1 VRDAL
6 RQYQIE
12 PYQLVLEV
20 TESHLVQDVKY
31 AKNSLKELR
40 QLGCRIALDDFG
52 TGYATYDRL
61 KELHVDILKIDGSF
75 VQDMLT
81 SKVDYQIIASI
92 CKVALM
98 RRLSIVAEYVESAE
112 QRDALKSLG
121 VDYMQGYFIGKP
133 QLLAS
138 LVPMEPLPEDE
149 ESD

>member
-1 VRDAL
+1 
-6 RQYQIE
+6 
-12 PYQLVLEV
+12 
-20 TESHLVQDVKY
+20 
-31 AKNSLKELR
+31 
-40 QLGCRIALDDFG
+40 
-52 TGYATYDRL
+52 
-61 KELHVDILKIDGSF
+61 
-75 VQDMLT
+75 
-81 SKVDYQIIASI
+81 
-92 CKVALM
+92 M

>member
-1 VRDAL
+1 
-6 RQYQIE
+6 
-12 PYQLVLEV
+12 
-20 TESHLVQDVKY
+20 
-31 AKNSLKELR
+31 
-40 QLGCRIALDDFG
+40 
-52 TGYATYDRL
+52 
-61 KELHVDILKIDGSF
+61 
-75 VQDMLT
+75 MLT

-138 LVPMEPLPEDE
+138 LVADGATTGKTKSLTENMAPHPTPLPQGEGTDRARLKL
-149 ESD
+149 